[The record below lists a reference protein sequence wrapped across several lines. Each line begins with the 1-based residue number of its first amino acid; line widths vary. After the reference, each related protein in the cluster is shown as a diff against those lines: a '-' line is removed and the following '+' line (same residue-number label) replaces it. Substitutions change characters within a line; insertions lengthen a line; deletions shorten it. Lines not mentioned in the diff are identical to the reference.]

1 LLVSSVAEIRF
12 DDVLPELGERS
23 EDLLEGLIAAM

>member
-1 LLVSSVAEIRF
+1 VSSVAEIRF
-12 DDVLPELGERS
+12 DEVLPELEDGS